1 MNIKDTKSSCGR
13 AEDLVA
19 YLYGEASEIE
29 AKGFERHMAECAAC
43 RQELNAFGYT
53 RTAIDS
59 AREEAARTFSP
70 MAPDF
75 LQHEQIKQPETRSA
89 LAALREFFRLA
100 PLWMQAGVAAASLVL
115 CTLVTLAVFNSEVHL
130 GGTRLALRNS
140 STERI
145 IEKPVMVE
153 RVVQAENTYTQ
164 TQVDE
169 LINARVQK
177 ALAQTQKTAQAG
189 QTANNQMTP
198 VNLQVRNQRSPR
210 SINAGDSRV
219 AKGAVQTPA
228 QGQRRRAPSQFNTDE
243 DDLQLTD
250 LLSQVK

>member
-1 MNIKDTKSSCGR
+1 MTIKDTKSICGR

-53 RTAIDS
+53 RTAMDS

-70 MAPDF
+70 VALDF
-75 LQHEQIKQPETRSA
+75 LRHEQIKQSETRSA
-89 LAALREFFRLA
+89 LAALHEFFRLA

-130 GGTRLALRNS
+130 GRTRLALRNS

-145 IEKPVMVE
+145 IEKPVVVE

-177 ALAQTQKTAQAG
+177 ALAQTQTAT
-189 QTANNQMTP
+189 QTASNQMTP
-198 VNLQVRNQRSPR
+198 VNLKIRNQRSPR
-210 SINAGDSRV
+210 SSIASDNRV
-219 AKGAVQTPA
+219 ATSGDEQSPA
-228 QGQRRRAPSQFNTDE
+228 PRRRAPSQFNADE
-243 DDLQLTD
+243 EGLQLTD